1 MTHKD
6 AVRFNLTNETQS
18 MIGLNSF
25 PCVDGL
31 TLMEDQNLIGF
42 VGSHSVLC
50 NFVQQ
55 NTFEII
61 LTRSTEHDDHK
72 GINEPFVDMR

>member
-1 MTHKD
+1 
-6 AVRFNLTNETQS
+6 

-31 TLMEDQNLIGF
+31 TLTEGKDIFGF
-42 VGSHSVLC
+42 IGSHQVLC

-55 NTFEII
+55 NSFEII

-72 GINEPFVDMR
+72 GINEPFVDV